1 MTGGESVLHTN
12 WRPGRPGHLRVRV
25 PLELTAEVERVWAIG
40 RRVNLF
46 ADRRASGW
54 IRVTELRRVEVRRGE
69 VVYLLAFATCYPPA
83 PPN

>member
-1 MTGGESVLHTN
+1 VGAPHHV
-12 WRPGRPGHLRVRV
+12 
-25 PLELTAEVERVWAIG
+25 AEVERVYAVG

-46 ADRRASGW
+46 EDRRVHGW
-54 IRVTELRRVEVRRGE
+54 IRVTELRRTAERGGE